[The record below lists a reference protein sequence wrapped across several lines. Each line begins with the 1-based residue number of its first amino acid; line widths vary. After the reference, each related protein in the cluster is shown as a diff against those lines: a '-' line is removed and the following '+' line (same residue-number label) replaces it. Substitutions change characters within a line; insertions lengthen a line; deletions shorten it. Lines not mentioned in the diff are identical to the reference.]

1 MGFTNVLNIV
11 PRILAVAIVVVGVSR
26 AEFPIQDM
34 GPRSLGLQYGL
45 TFRGQG
51 ITSAD
56 IPSHETV
63 HCLSLGYAPISFL
76 ALEAG
81 LGLDKLT
88 VDRNRS
94 VQFRGEYGFSP
105 TFGFTLV
112 TPPLFEI
119 LRLMGG
125 SKALYLNSEDDRGFS
140 YSGLISNPF
149 LGAVVSPSEYFDIQ
163 AGGRLHLV
171 DGTMRGPAGTE
182 SAFANQEIARGYM
195 AFTLKSPSE
204 KAFLTLDFDFSPE
217 IDMDWADGPREASVG
232 VSFGTLLG
240 WRAAKPEI
248 KEDSPYFEG
257 FSEMKEKLKKMAE
270 EVE

>member
-1 MGFTNVLNIV
+1 MNVLNIA
-11 PRILAVAIVVVGVSR
+11 PRILAVTLAVAGVSR

-51 ITSAD
+51 ITSAN

-63 HCLSLGYAPISFL
+63 HCLRLGYAPIPFL

-119 LRLMGG
+119 LRLVGG

-149 LGAVVSPSEYFDIQ
+149 LGAVVSPSGYFDIQ

-171 DGTMRGPAGTE
+171 DGTMRGPAGME
-182 SAFANQEIARGYM
+182 SAFANQEVGRGYI

-204 KAFLTLDFDFSPE
+204 KAFLTLDLDFSPE
-217 IDMDWADGPREASVG
+217 IDMDWADGPREAAVG
-232 VSFGTLLG
+232 ISFGTLLG
-240 WRAAKPEI
+240 WKTKTIQSKDSSAYFPDFPDMRERLRKMSEEI
-248 KEDSPYFEG
+248 E
-257 FSEMKEKLKKMAE
+257 
-270 EVE
+270 